1 MTITYKSLRLATE
14 PVRRVKFSAPVSC
27 VWVWTAL
34 SWSTP
39 RTPNLTCFKN
49 NVNVFA
55 STTTTNSKQLV
66 HDILPLEQGAGKR
79 CSECAATIHQHK
91 PGRDVTLVVLAESL
105 PFGLFPNHAQLITGV
120 LQHSL
125 DHGWAAQD
133 TGQRPGFEPW
143 WAVFFKLPGAPYG
156 FWLARLND
164 PGQDVVGGLHH
175 LVSEWQLLR
184 HVLHQGN

>member
-1 MTITYKSLRLATE
+1 MFGYGLPCLG
-14 PVRRVKFSAPVSC
+14 PPP
-27 VWVWTAL
+27 
-34 SWSTP
+34 STP

-49 NVNVFA
+49 NVKVFA
-55 STTTTNSKQLV
+55 STTTV
-66 HDILPLEQGAGKR
+66 
-79 CSECAATIHQHK
+79 HQHK

-125 DHGWAAQD
+125 HHGWAAQD
-133 TGQRPGFEPW
+133 AGQRPGFEPW
-143 WAVFFKLPGAPYG
+143 WAVFFKLPSAPYG

-175 LVSEWQLLR
+175 LVSEWQLHR
-184 HVLHQGN
+184 RVLHQGN